1 MTGTNPN
8 VFERRSSTS
17 RDCSRTAITVEL
29 ARAALEQD
37 GVWAEDKGHV
47 RKRRRRHGDM
57 PVRST
62 ATTYGIHVHRPA
74 TTYGIMYIGR
84 TLDANANPFDE
95 LAVLRVPFAVGQWCS
110 TGRGR
115 SVISVNYLVLLLFVE
130 VPGSREAER
139 CAEQERYKKAVCLVY
154 TWDFDRGKSIHV
166 HEARGARRVQ
176 YVRQPRAGSLL

>member
-17 RDCSRTAITVEL
+17 RDCSRTAISVEL

-62 ATTYGIHVHRPA
+62 A

-115 SVISVNYLVLLLFVE
+115 SVISINYLVLLLFVE
-130 VPGSREAER
+130 VPGSRKAER
-139 CAEQERYKKAVCLVY
+139 CAGQERYKKAVCLVY